1 MYTRSLAAVLLGLG
15 ILASSIRADTL
26 EFASP
31 LPNSHLTAG
40 QNVRISYKVH
50 RNGMARLM
58 WAKVHLMTDDGY
70 DAGTGTIS
78 TATPSDWQDSQL
90 ISSDFTV
97 PENLPSGKYVFHVYG
112 STQQPCE
119 GSVDTGASRK
129 ISTPI
134 AQLEE
139 DNKGVGAI
147 DSFQLRKR
155 NLYAGRNLRAIG
167 QSDYLLQDSNAD
179 IHKML
184 YFFSLI

>member
-97 PENLPSGKYVFHVYG
+97 PENLPSGN
-112 STQQPCE
+112 TQKCE
-119 GSVDTGASRK
+119 GILSETLHLKIRGASRK